1 VALGDVV
8 VIAAAWLLILAVL
21 VLDLTG
27 VWRRGTYFRW
37 QGAGLL
43 LMLGVVLISMFAES
57 RGWPAS
63 RLHVLRMITF
73 PLALPGFAL
82 VLIGVFA
89 HVRAR
94 RGSAM
99 PRPGE

>member
-1 VALGDVV
+1 MALGDVV
-8 VIAAAWLLILAVL
+8 VFAAAWLLISAVL

-27 VWRRGTYFRW
+27 VWRRGAYFRW

-43 LMLGVVLISMFAES
+43 LVLGVVLISVFAEF

-82 VLIGVFA
+82 ILIGVFVA
-89 HVRAR
+89 VRAR
-94 RGSAM
+94 RGSA
-99 PRPGE
+99 E

>member
-1 VALGDVV
+1 VALGVV
-8 VIAAAWLLILAVL
+8 VVLAAAWLLILAML

-27 VWRRGTYFRW
+27 PRRRGAYFRW

-43 LMLGVVLISMFAES
+43 LMFGVVLTSTFAEF

-82 VLIGVFA
+82 VLIGVFV

-99 PRPGE
+99 PGPGE

>member
-8 VIAAAWLLILAVL
+8 LFAAVWLLILAVL

-27 VWRRGTYFRW
+27 VWRRGAYFRW

-43 LMLGVVLISMFAES
+43 LIFGVVLISVFAEF

-73 PLALPGFAL
+73 PLGFVF
-82 VLIGVFA
+82 VLIGVFV
-89 HVRAR
+89 HVIAR
-94 RGSAM
+94 RKQRDARTG
-99 PRPGE
+99 